1 MLDNAQE
8 TGTTLVPSSTIKKIC
23 AAREAALIKMAE
35 AAATLERGYDLSR
48 IAGELASGAHN
59 GTPVYLDSMKHGDS
73 EKRLHRGDFDAA
85 KSLAAYKKTL
95 DVGIWT
101 HLIDFSGMST
111 MMDRTAKEEL
121 RQSFMGDV
129 PEATEENVSA
139 TMRKLFSDADL
150 IFQRGLAVC
159 FSKLERR
166 FRSHDGFKIGS
177 RIILER
183 CFDDWG
189 SWSHY
194 ARHDDTL
201 ADVERVFAVLDG
213 ERPNWGALREKI
225 NESRSGGM
233 DPRQS
238 ECESDYFR
246 IKGFKNGNAHIWMT
260 RDDLVRKANKLL
272 AKYYGEVIGD
282 AAPAEARTDDFLG
295 TALVPWKDLQFFA
308 TPDAVVERL
317 LDGSYLGPDVLVLEP
332 SAGKGSIVRKVVKT
346 GAGCHAVEIHPERCA
361 ELFNIAGCFAHCEN
375 FLTWKAAPIYDCV
388 VMNPPF
394 AGTHWMNHV
403 RHAWDL
409 LKPGGQLRAVLPA
422 SAEVNESKAHLAF
435 RRWAERESRD
445 NWGQWRSLPAESFA
459 ETGTR
464 IQTVILMMLKRDT

>member
-1 MLDNAQE
+1 MLDNPRE
-8 TGTTLVPSSTIKKIC
+8 TGAALVPSSTIKKIC
-23 AAREAALIKMAE
+23 AARQAALDKMAE
-35 AAATLERGYDLSR
+35 AAAGLTAAYALAQEAGQ
-48 IAGELASGAHN
+48 IAKTAHN
-59 GTPVYLDSMKHGDS
+59 GTPVYLDGRKFGD
-73 EKRLHRGDFDAA
+73 ELKQLHRGDFDPD
-85 KSLAAYKKTL
+85 KSLAAHRKEL
-95 DVGIWT
+95 DVAIWT

-111 MMDRTAKEEL
+111 MMDKTAKEEL
-121 RQSFMGDV
+121 RQSFIGDV

-139 TMRKLFSDADL
+139 TMRKLFADADL
-150 IFQRGLAVC
+150 IFQRGLATC

-194 ARHDDTL
+194 SRHDDTL

-213 ERPNWGALREKI
+213 ERPNWGALRELI
-225 NESRSGGM
+225 NKSRSGGM

-260 RDDLVRKANKLL
+260 RDDLVTKANKLL
-272 AKYYGEVIGD
+272 AAYYGEVLGD
-282 AAPAEARTDDFLG
+282 AAPREARTDDFLG

-308 TPDAVVERL
+308 TPAAVVTQL
-317 LDGSYLGPDVLVLEP
+317 LDGAYLGPKHLVLEP
-332 SAGKGSIVRKVVKT
+332 SAGRGSIVREVVKT
-346 GAGCHAVEIHPERCA
+346 GAGCHAVEIHPTRCA
-361 ELFNIAGCFAHCEN
+361 ELFKIDGCFAHCEN
-375 FLTWKAAPIYDCV
+375 FLTWKAAPVYDCV

-394 AGTHWMNHV
+394 AGIHWMGHV

-409 LKPGGQLRAVLPA
+409 LKPGGRLRAVLPA

-445 NWGQWRSLPAESFA
+445 SWGQWRALPPESFA

-464 IQTVILMMLKRDT
+464 IQTVILTMDKRRA